1 MTLKNEDDSPILRCY
16 WSEGPHRSSPDPAE
30 LEGYPTA
37 EPVYS
42 KLSYGRDRQPSR
54 PPAALKRMDLPAPWE
69 S

>member
-54 PPAALKRMDLPAPWE
+54 PSSLSTSALFL
-69 S
+69 